1 MIEKKRKLKKSVLI
15 PVIIVSV
22 LIVLSIIFLIVG
34 NVSLKLSTEEVVNDK
49 ITVNDSS
56 FKYPTMKCTFL
67 GKDISSSI
75 KISKDIDVTKL
86 GHQTLE
92 YSCSKLLF
100 SKTYKIEFDVVD
112 NEKPEIKL
120 NGEENMSLYL
130 GSTYEEKGATA
141 EDNYDGDLTSKIEI
155 EGNVDTSVLG
165 EYKINYKVI
174 DTAGNENVM
183 IRNITVK
190 EKPAPLSCGEPG
202 VIYLT
207 FDDGPNSV
215 YTPVILDVLK
225 KYDVKATFFVTSAGP
240 DELIKREFDEGHAI
254 GIHSSTHDYAKIYAS
269 SEAFWNDMNIV
280 KDRVYNIT
288 GQYPTL
294 LRFPGGVSNTV
305 SKKYHKGI
313 MTQLAK
319 EVEDNGYAYFDWN
332 LSSGDAGGTTDPEVE
347 FKNVYTTLTKTK
359 GNVIL
364 MHDIKKHTSLAIE
377 NIVKYGIEN
386 GYKFDVLNKDI
397 ICHQRINN

>member
-1 MIEKKRKLKKSVLI
+1 MVETKRKLKKSVII
-15 PVIIVSV
+15 PIIIVLV
-22 LIVLSIIFLIVG
+22 LIVAFVSFLIIG
-34 NVSLKLSTEEVVNDK
+34 NMSLKISIDGKVNDK
-49 ITVNDSS
+49 ITINDSNYEHP
-56 FKYPTMKCTFL
+56 KLKCSFL
-67 GKDISSSI
+67 GKDISDDI
-75 KISKDIDVTKL
+75 KIEKDVDVTKL
-86 GHQTLE
+86 GHQTVE
-92 YSCSKLLF
+92 YSCSKLFF
-100 SKTYKIEFDVVD
+100 SKSYKLEFDVVD

-120 NGEENMSLYL
+120 NGEEKVSLYI
-130 GSTYEEKGATA
+130 GDTYEEKGATA
-141 EDNYDGDLTSKIEI
+141 SDNYDGDLTDKIAV
-155 EGNVDTSVLG
+155 EGVVDSSVIG
-165 EYKINYKVI
+165 EYKINYKVV
-174 DTAGNENVM
+174 DTAGNENEIV
-183 IRNITVK
+183 RNVVVK

-207 FDDGPNSV
+207 FDDGPNSI

-240 DELIKREFDEGHAI
+240 DDLIKREFEEGHAI
-254 GIHSSTHDYAKIYAS
+254 GIHSSTHDYAKIYSS

-347 FKNVYTTLTKTK
+347 FRNVYTTLTKNK

-377 NIVKYGIEN
+377 NIVKYGLEN
-386 GYKFDVLNKDI
+386 GYRFEVLTKDVV
-397 ICHQRINN
+397 CHQRINN